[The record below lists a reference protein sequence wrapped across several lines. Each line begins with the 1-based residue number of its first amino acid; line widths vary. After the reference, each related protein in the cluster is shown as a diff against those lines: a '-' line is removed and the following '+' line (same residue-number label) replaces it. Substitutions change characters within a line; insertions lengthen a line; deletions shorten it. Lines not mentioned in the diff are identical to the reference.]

1 MIVRWETD
9 HDYVLVHIH
18 QDMFGDWIFSRAWG
32 QIGTQF
38 GGLKHQ
44 LADSLEQAQMWLE
57 DEATIQS
64 SRGFRKVLEA
74 AAHPPAGQAANV
86 KPHIPTFR
94 TWPQLFSPI
103 STPARRPCCPPKHT
117 EHETSTKRWTNGVV
131 LL

>member
-9 HDYVLVHIH
+9 HDYVLVHVH

-44 LADSLEQAQMWLE
+44 LADDHDQAMMWLG

-64 SRGFRKVLEA
+64 SRGFRKVLEVDERT
-74 AAHPPAGQAANV
+74 PEGRQAV
-86 KPHIPTFR
+86 R
-94 TWPQLFSPI
+94 QLS
-103 STPARRPCCPPKHT
+103 
-117 EHETSTKRWTNGVV
+117 
-131 LL
+131 LLDS

>member
-64 SRGFRKVLEA
+64 SRGATIPIYYETDRKVLEA
-74 AAHPPAGQAANV
+74 ADHTPAGQEAM
-86 KPHIPTFR
+86 R
-94 TWPQLFSPI
+94 QLS
-103 STPARRPCCPPKHT
+103 
-117 EHETSTKRWTNGVV
+117 
-131 LL
+131 LLDAL

>member
-38 GGLKHQ
+38 GGLTHQ
-44 LADSLEQAQMWLE
+44 LAETRQLAQTWLE

-64 SRGFRKVLEA
+64 SRGYHKVLEVA
-74 AAHPPAGQAANV
+74 SDSAEGRDAV
-86 KPHIPTFR
+86 T
-94 TWPQLFSPI
+94 QLSFLDMSF
-103 STPARRPCCPPKHT
+103 
-117 EHETSTKRWTNGVV
+117 
-131 LL
+131 